1 MTRRRVTQA
10 DLADL
15 RKRTPRPD
23 LRPKVAVVVRRII
36 DPDPIR
42 LGMLPLPTSPNTPEQ
57 DAAIAAAMVGFR
69 LDGKVRRLI
78 FDNRDPAE
86 A

>member
-1 MTRRRVTQA
+1 M

-23 LRPKVAVVVRRII
+23 SRPKVAVIVRRII
-36 DPDPIR
+36 DPDPTR
-42 LGMLPLPTSPNTPEQ
+42 LGMLPNTPEQ
-57 DAAIAAAMVGFR
+57 DALIAEAVAGFR

-78 FDNRDPAE
+78 LE
-86 A
+86 KC

>member
-1 MTRRRVTQA
+1 VTRRRVTQM

-23 LRPKVAVVVRRII
+23 SRPKVAVIVRRIVA
-36 DPDPIR
+36 PGPSR
-42 LGMLPLPTSPNTPEQ
+42 SGMPPNTPEQ
-57 DAAIAAAMVGFR
+57 DALIAEAVAGFR

-78 FDNRDPAE
+78 LETTNGA
-86 A
+86 